1 MKSEL
6 NAKERKRREAMREGG
21 DERWVCSVPQIDTS
35 LSSAA
40 RPNHMPQGHRV
51 ERRWRGSEMRCQ
63 VQEGPERPSIL
74 RGGSSEKRRERER
87 VTCRRVRASKVGATK
102 EKKAN

>member
-1 MKSEL
+1 MKSKV
-6 NAKERKRREAMREGG
+6 NAKERKPREAMREGG

-40 RPNHMPQGHRV
+40 RPNHMPQGQRV

-74 RGGSSEKRRERER
+74 RGGSLEKKERER